1 MKKLK
6 ITAYIILIAII
17 VVIGTTIFVR
27 ANEDGEKN
35 KSEKALTELKY
46 LDSKLEDIFNEMNN
60 ITMRNYKVYT
70 SNIEPKKK
78 EGTNTSSEN
87 SSSSEGGNSKSS
99 TQTTSNEQE
108 EGNQSNEDEKNLKN
122 YTMQQE
128 GVLTNTDVIDWNKV
142 KNEIDQTTS
151 NEQEEGNQ
159 SNEDEK
165 NLKNYT
171 MQQEGV
177 LTNTDVIDWNKVK
190 NEIELIYTSIPAITL
205 DLYGLNI
212 NQEEILNFNRQ
223 FDNLTVLVKNQNK
236 EETLREL
243 AKTYQYIPKF
253 AEKVTEDILY
263 RTVLNTKTN
272 VFSAYSKLDGKNWDE
287 ISNEMKNAI
296 NIFSQLLTGNVVNT
310 NNQTTINKVYVMLNE
325 LQNATKVKDE
335 TVFLIKYKNLLE
347 EINNM

>member
-27 ANEDGEKN
+27 VNEDGEKN

-99 TQTTSNEQE
+99 T
-108 EGNQSNEDEKNLKN
+108 
-122 YTMQQE
+122 
-128 GVLTNTDVIDWNKV
+128 
-142 KNEIDQTTS
+142 QTTS

>member
-27 ANEDGEKN
+27 VNEDGEKN

-99 TQTTSNEQE
+99 TQTSNNEQE
-108 EGNQSNEDEKNLKN
+108 EGNK
-122 YTMQQE
+122 
-128 GVLTNTDVIDWNKV
+128 
-142 KNEIDQTTS
+142 
-151 NEQEEGNQ
+151 

-287 ISNEMKNAI
+287 ISDDMKNAI
-296 NIFSQLLTGNVVNT
+296 NVFSQLLTGNVENT
-310 NNQTTINKVYVMLNE
+310 NNQITINKVYVMLNE

-335 TVFLIKYKNLLE
+335 AVFLIKYKNLLE

>member
-27 ANEDGEKN
+27 VNEDGEKN

-99 TQTTSNEQE
+99 TQTSNNEQE
-108 EGNQSNEDEKNLKN
+108 EGNK
-122 YTMQQE
+122 
-128 GVLTNTDVIDWNKV
+128 
-142 KNEIDQTTS
+142 
-151 NEQEEGNQ
+151 

-272 VFSAYSKLDGKNWDE
+272 VFTAYSKLDGKNWDE

>member
-6 ITAYIILIAII
+6 ITAYIVLITIV
-17 VVIGTTIFVR
+17 VVIGTTIFVKS
-27 ANEDGEKN
+27 NEDGEK
-35 KSEKALTELKY
+35 SQREKALTELKY

-70 SNIEPKKK
+70 SNIEPNKK
-78 EGTNTSSEN
+78 ESSNTSSE
-87 SSSSEGGNSKSS
+87 SSSSSDSGNSKSS

-128 GVLTNTDVIDWNKV
+128 GVLTNTNA
-142 KNEIDQTTS
+142 
-151 NEQEEGNQ
+151 
-159 SNEDEK
+159 
-165 NLKNYT
+165 
-171 MQQEGV
+171 
-177 LTNTDVIDWNKVK
+177 IDWNKVK
-190 NEIELIYTSIPAITL
+190 NEIELIYTSIPTITL

-212 NQEEILNFNRQ
+212 NQDEILNFNRQ
-223 FDNLTVLVKNQNK
+223 YDNLTVLVKNQNK

-253 AEKVTEDILY
+253 AEKVTDDTVY
-263 RTVLNTKTN
+263 KTVLNTKSN
-272 VFSAYSKLDGKNWDE
+272 IFLAYSKLDSKNWDE
-287 ISNEMKNAI
+287 ISSDIKNAI
-296 NIFSQLLTGNVVNT
+296 NVFSQLLTGNVVNA

-325 LQNATKVKDE
+325 LQNATNVKDE
-335 TVFLIKYKNLLE
+335 AVFLIKYKNLLE

>member
-6 ITAYIILIAII
+6 ITAYIVLITIV
-17 VVIGTTIFVR
+17 VVIGTTIFVK
-27 ANEDGEKN
+27 ANENGEK
-35 KSEKALTELKY
+35 SQREKALTELKY

-70 SNIEPKKK
+70 SNIEANKK
-78 EGTNTSSEN
+78 ESSNTSSE
-87 SSSSEGGNSKSS
+87 SSSSSDSGNSKSS

-128 GVLTNTDVIDWNKV
+128 GVLTNTNA
-142 KNEIDQTTS
+142 
-151 NEQEEGNQ
+151 
-159 SNEDEK
+159 
-165 NLKNYT
+165 
-171 MQQEGV
+171 
-177 LTNTDVIDWNKVK
+177 IDWNKVK
-190 NEIELIYTSIPAITL
+190 NEIELIYTSIPTITL

-212 NQEEILNFNRQ
+212 NQDEILNFNRQ
-223 FDNLTVLVKNQNK
+223 YDNLTVLVKNQNK

-253 AEKVTEDILY
+253 AEKVTDDTVY
-263 RTVLNTKTN
+263 KTVLNTKSN
-272 VFSAYSKLDGKNWDE
+272 IFLAYSKLDSKNWDE
-287 ISNEMKNAI
+287 ISSDIKNAI
-296 NIFSQLLTGNVVNT
+296 NIFSQLLTGNVVNA

-325 LQNATKVKDE
+325 LQNATNVKDE
-335 TVFLIKYKNLLE
+335 AVFLIKYKNLLE

>member
-6 ITAYIILIAII
+6 VTAYIVLITIV
-17 VVIGTTIFVR
+17 VVIGTTIFVK
-27 ANEDGEKN
+27 ANEDGEK
-35 KSEKALTELKY
+35 SQREKALTELKY

-70 SNIEPKKK
+70 SNIEPNKK
-78 EGTNTSSEN
+78 ESSNTSSE
-87 SSSSEGGNSKSS
+87 SSSLSDSGNSKSS

-128 GVLTNTDVIDWNKV
+128 GVLTNTNA
-142 KNEIDQTTS
+142 
-151 NEQEEGNQ
+151 
-159 SNEDEK
+159 
-165 NLKNYT
+165 
-171 MQQEGV
+171 
-177 LTNTDVIDWNKVK
+177 IDWNKVK

-212 NQEEILNFNRQ
+212 NQDEILNFNRQ
-223 FDNLTVLVKNQNK
+223 YDNLTVLVKNQNK

-253 AEKVTEDILY
+253 AEKVTDDTVY
-263 RTVLNTKTN
+263 KTVLNTKSN
-272 VFSAYSKLDGKNWDE
+272 IFLAYSKLDSKNWDE
-287 ISNEMKNAI
+287 ISSDIKNAI
-296 NIFSQLLTGNVVNT
+296 NVFSQLLTGNVVNA

-325 LQNATKVKDE
+325 LQNATNVKDE
-335 TVFLIKYKNLLE
+335 AVFLIKYKNLLE

>member
-1 MKKLK
+1 MKKFK
-6 ITAYIILIAII
+6 ITAYIVLITII
-17 VVIGTTIFVR
+17 VVIGATIFAK
-27 ANEDGEKN
+27 ANEDEEKN
-35 KSEKALTELKY
+35 KNEKAWTELKY
-46 LDSKLEDIFNEMNN
+46 LDSKLEDLFNEMNN

-70 SNIEPKKK
+70 SNIESKKK
-78 EGTNTSSEN
+78 EESNTSSE
-87 SSSSEGGNSKSS
+87 SSSSSDSGNSKSS
-99 TQTTSNEQE
+99 TQTTNNEQDE
-108 EGNQSNEDEKNLKN
+108 KNQSNEDEKNLKN
-122 YTMQQE
+122 YTM
-128 GVLTNTDVIDWNKV
+128 K
-142 KNEIDQTTS
+142 
-151 NEQEEGNQ
+151 
-159 SNEDEK
+159 
-165 NLKNYT
+165 
-171 MQQEGV
+171 QEGV

-253 AEKVTEDILY
+253 AEKVTDDILY
-263 RTVLNTKTN
+263 KTVLNTKSN
-272 VFSAYSKLDGKNWDE
+272 VFLAYSKLDGKNWDE
-287 ISNEMKNAI
+287 ISNDVKNAI
-296 NIFSQLLTGNVVNT
+296 NVFSQLLTGNIVNT

-325 LQNATKVKDE
+325 LQNATNVKDE

>member
-6 ITAYIILIAII
+6 ITAYIVLITIV
-17 VVIGTTIFVR
+17 VVIGTTIFVK
-27 ANEDGEKN
+27 ANEDGQ
-35 KSEKALTELKY
+35 KSQREKALTELKY

-70 SNIEPKKK
+70 SNIEANKK
-78 EGTNTSSEN
+78 ESSNTSSE
-87 SSSSEGGNSKSS
+87 SSSSSDSGNSKSS

-128 GVLTNTDVIDWNKV
+128 GVLTNTNA
-142 KNEIDQTTS
+142 
-151 NEQEEGNQ
+151 
-159 SNEDEK
+159 
-165 NLKNYT
+165 
-171 MQQEGV
+171 
-177 LTNTDVIDWNKVK
+177 IDWNKVK
-190 NEIELIYTSIPAITL
+190 NEIELIYTSIPTITL

-212 NQEEILNFNRQ
+212 NQDEILNFNRQ
-223 FDNLTVLVKNQNK
+223 YDNLTVLVKNQNK

-253 AEKVTEDILY
+253 AEKVTDDTVY
-263 RTVLNTKTN
+263 KTVLNTKSN
-272 VFSAYSKLDGKNWDE
+272 IFLAYSKLDSKNWDE
-287 ISNEMKNAI
+287 ISSDIKNAI
-296 NIFSQLLTGNVVNT
+296 NIFSQLLTGNVVNA

-325 LQNATKVKDE
+325 LQNATNVKDE
-335 TVFLIKYKNLLE
+335 AVFLIKYKNLLE

>member
-6 ITAYIILIAII
+6 ITAYIVLITIV
-17 VVIGTTIFVR
+17 VVIGTTIFVKS
-27 ANEDGEKN
+27 NEDGEK
-35 KSEKALTELKY
+35 SQREKALTELKY

-70 SNIEPKKK
+70 SNIEPNKK
-78 EGTNTSSEN
+78 ESSNTSSE
-87 SSSSEGGNSKSS
+87 SSSLSDSGNSKSS

-128 GVLTNTDVIDWNKV
+128 GVLTNTNA
-142 KNEIDQTTS
+142 
-151 NEQEEGNQ
+151 
-159 SNEDEK
+159 
-165 NLKNYT
+165 
-171 MQQEGV
+171 
-177 LTNTDVIDWNKVK
+177 IDWNKVK

-212 NQEEILNFNRQ
+212 NQDEILNFNRQ
-223 FDNLTVLVKNQNK
+223 YDNLTVLVKNQNK

-253 AEKVTEDILY
+253 AEKVTDDTVY
-263 RTVLNTKTN
+263 KTVLNTKSN
-272 VFSAYSKLDGKNWDE
+272 IFLAYSKLDSKNWDE
-287 ISNEMKNAI
+287 ISSDIKNAI
-296 NIFSQLLTGNVVNT
+296 NVFSQLLTGNVVNA

-325 LQNATKVKDE
+325 LQNATNVKDE
-335 TVFLIKYKNLLE
+335 AVFLIKYKNLLE

>member
-6 ITAYIILIAII
+6 ITAYIILIVII

-142 KNEIDQTTS
+142 KNEI
-151 NEQEEGNQ
+151 
-159 SNEDEK
+159 
-165 NLKNYT
+165 
-171 MQQEGV
+171 
-177 LTNTDVIDWNKVK
+177 
-190 NEIELIYTSIPAITL
+190 ELIYTSIPAITL

-272 VFSAYSKLDGKNWDE
+272 VFTAYSKLDGKNWDE
-287 ISNEMKNAI
+287 ISNDMKNAI

>member
-6 ITAYIILIAII
+6 ISAYIVLIAIV
-17 VVIGTTIFVR
+17 VVIGATIFVK
-27 ANEDGEKN
+27 ASEDGEKSQ
-35 KSEKALTELKY
+35 SEKTLTEIKF
-46 LDSKLEDIFNEMNN
+46 LDAKLEDLFNEMNN

-70 SNIEPKKK
+70 SNIETNKK
-78 EGTNTSSEN
+78 EKSNTSSKN
-87 SSSSEGGNSKSS
+87 SSSSDSGNSKSS
-99 TQTTSNEQE
+99 TQTTSNEQ
-108 EGNQSNEDEKNLKN
+108 G
-122 YTMQQE
+122 
-128 GVLTNTDVIDWNKV
+128 
-142 KNEIDQTTS
+142 
-151 NEQEEGNQ
+151 EGNQ

-212 NQEEILNFNRQ
+212 NQDEILNFNRQ

-253 AEKVTEDILY
+253 ADKVTDDMLY
-263 RTVLNTKTN
+263 KTVLNTKSN
-272 VFSAYSKLDGKNWDE
+272 VFLAYSKLDNKNWSE
-287 ISNEMKNAI
+287 IANDVKNAI
-296 NIFSQLLTGNVVNT
+296 NVFSQLLTSNVVNT
-310 NNQTTINKVYVMLNE
+310 NNQTSINKVYVMLNE
-325 LQNATKVKDE
+325 LQSAINVKDE
-335 TVFLIKYKNLLE
+335 AVFLIKYKNLLE

>member
-99 TQTTSNEQE
+99 A
-108 EGNQSNEDEKNLKN
+108 
-122 YTMQQE
+122 
-128 GVLTNTDVIDWNKV
+128 
-142 KNEIDQTTS
+142 QTTS

-272 VFSAYSKLDGKNWDE
+272 VFTAYSKLDGKNWDE
-287 ISNEMKNAI
+287 ISNDMKNAI

>member
-1 MKKLK
+1 MKKFK
-6 ITAYIILIAII
+6 ITAYIVLITII
-17 VVIGTTIFVR
+17 VVIGATIFVK
-27 ANEDGEKN
+27 ANEDEEKN
-35 KSEKALTELKY
+35 KNEKAWTELKY
-46 LDSKLEDIFNEMNN
+46 LDSKLEDLFNEMNN

-70 SNIEPKKK
+70 SNIESKKK
-78 EGTNTSSEN
+78 EESNTSSE
-87 SSSSEGGNSKSS
+87 SSGSSDSGNSKSS
-99 TQTTSNEQE
+99 TQTTNNEQDE
-108 EGNQSNEDEKNLKN
+108 KNQSNEDEKNLKN
-122 YTMQQE
+122 YTM
-128 GVLTNTDVIDWNKV
+128 K
-142 KNEIDQTTS
+142 
-151 NEQEEGNQ
+151 
-159 SNEDEK
+159 
-165 NLKNYT
+165 
-171 MQQEGV
+171 QEGV

-253 AEKVTEDILY
+253 AEKVTDDILY
-263 RTVLNTKTN
+263 KTVLNTKSN
-272 VFSAYSKLDGKNWDE
+272 VFLAYSKLDGKNWDE
-287 ISNEMKNAI
+287 ISNDVKNAI
-296 NIFSQLLTGNVVNT
+296 NVFSQLLTGNIVNT

-325 LQNATKVKDE
+325 LQNATNVKDE

>member
-6 ITAYIILIAII
+6 ITAYIVLITIV
-17 VVIGTTIFVR
+17 VVIGTTIFVK
-27 ANEDGEKN
+27 ANEDGEK
-35 KSEKALTELKY
+35 SQREKALTELKY

-70 SNIEPKKK
+70 SNIEPNKK
-78 EGTNTSSEN
+78 ESSNTSSE
-87 SSSSEGGNSKSS
+87 SSSSSDSGNSKSS

-128 GVLTNTDVIDWNKV
+128 GVLTNTNA
-142 KNEIDQTTS
+142 
-151 NEQEEGNQ
+151 
-159 SNEDEK
+159 
-165 NLKNYT
+165 
-171 MQQEGV
+171 
-177 LTNTDVIDWNKVK
+177 IDWNKVK
-190 NEIELIYTSIPAITL
+190 NEIELIYTSIPTITL

-212 NQEEILNFNRQ
+212 NQDEILNFNRQ
-223 FDNLTVLVKNQNK
+223 YDNLTVLVKNQNK

-253 AEKVTEDILY
+253 AEKVTDDTVY
-263 RTVLNTKTN
+263 KTVLNTKSN
-272 VFSAYSKLDGKNWDE
+272 IFLAYSKLDSKNWDE
-287 ISNEMKNAI
+287 ISSDIKNAI
-296 NIFSQLLTGNVVNT
+296 NVFSQLLTGNVVNA

-325 LQNATKVKDE
+325 LQNATNVKDE
-335 TVFLIKYKNLLE
+335 AVFLIKYKNLLE

>member
-6 ITAYIILIAII
+6 ITAYIVLITIV
-17 VVIGTTIFVR
+17 VVIGATIFVR

-35 KSEKALTELKY
+35 KNEKALTELKY

-99 TQTTSNEQE
+99 TQTSNNEQE

-128 GVLTNTDVIDWNKV
+128 GVLTNTNA
-142 KNEIDQTTS
+142 
-151 NEQEEGNQ
+151 
-159 SNEDEK
+159 
-165 NLKNYT
+165 
-171 MQQEGV
+171 
-177 LTNTDVIDWNKVK
+177 IDWNKVK

-287 ISNEMKNAI
+287 ISDDMKNAI
-296 NIFSQLLTGNVVNT
+296 NVFSQLLTGNVENT
-310 NNQTTINKVYVMLNE
+310 NNQITINKVYVMLNE

-335 TVFLIKYKNLLE
+335 AVFLIKYKNLLE

>member
-6 ITAYIILIAII
+6 ITAYIVLITIV
-17 VVIGTTIFVR
+17 VVIGTTIFVK
-27 ANEDGEKN
+27 ANENGEK
-35 KSEKALTELKY
+35 SQREKALTELKY

-70 SNIEPKKK
+70 SNIEANKK
-78 EGTNTSSEN
+78 ESSNTSSE
-87 SSSSEGGNSKSS
+87 SSSSSDSGNSKSS

-128 GVLTNTDVIDWNKV
+128 GVLTNTNA
-142 KNEIDQTTS
+142 
-151 NEQEEGNQ
+151 
-159 SNEDEK
+159 
-165 NLKNYT
+165 
-171 MQQEGV
+171 
-177 LTNTDVIDWNKVK
+177 IDWNKVK
-190 NEIELIYTSIPAITL
+190 NEIELIYTSIPTITL

-212 NQEEILNFNRQ
+212 NQDEILNFNRQ
-223 FDNLTVLVKNQNK
+223 YDNLTVLVKNQNK

-253 AEKVTEDILY
+253 AEKVTDDTVY
-263 RTVLNTKTN
+263 KAVLNTKSN
-272 VFSAYSKLDGKNWDE
+272 IFLAYSKLDSKNWDE
-287 ISNEMKNAI
+287 ISSDIKNAI
-296 NIFSQLLTGNVVNT
+296 NIFSQLLTGNVVNA

-325 LQNATKVKDE
+325 LQNATNVKDE
-335 TVFLIKYKNLLE
+335 AVFLIKYKNLLE

>member
-99 TQTTSNEQE
+99 T
-108 EGNQSNEDEKNLKN
+108 
-122 YTMQQE
+122 
-128 GVLTNTDVIDWNKV
+128 
-142 KNEIDQTTS
+142 QTTS

>member
-6 ITAYIILIAII
+6 ITAYIVLITIV
-17 VVIGTTIFVR
+17 VVIGTTIFVKS
-27 ANEDGEKN
+27 NEDGEK
-35 KSEKALTELKY
+35 SQREKALTELKY

-70 SNIEPKKK
+70 SNIEANKK
-78 EGTNTSSEN
+78 ESSNTSSE
-87 SSSSEGGNSKSS
+87 SSSSSDSGNSKSS

-128 GVLTNTDVIDWNKV
+128 GVLTNTNA
-142 KNEIDQTTS
+142 
-151 NEQEEGNQ
+151 
-159 SNEDEK
+159 
-165 NLKNYT
+165 
-171 MQQEGV
+171 
-177 LTNTDVIDWNKVK
+177 IDWNKVK
-190 NEIELIYTSIPAITL
+190 NEIELIYTSIPTITL

-212 NQEEILNFNRQ
+212 NQDEILNFNRQ
-223 FDNLTVLVKNQNK
+223 YDNLTVLVKNQNK

-253 AEKVTEDILY
+253 AEKVTDDTVY
-263 RTVLNTKTN
+263 KTVLNTKSN
-272 VFSAYSKLDGKNWDE
+272 IFLAYSKLDSKNWDE
-287 ISNEMKNAI
+287 ISSDIKNAI
-296 NIFSQLLTGNVVNT
+296 NVFSQLLTGNVVNA

-325 LQNATKVKDE
+325 LQNATNVKDE
-335 TVFLIKYKNLLE
+335 AVFLIKYKNLLE

>member
-6 ITAYIILIAII
+6 ITAYIVLITIV
-17 VVIGTTIFVR
+17 VVIGTTIFVK
-27 ANEDGEKN
+27 ANEDGEKSQ
-35 KSEKALTELKY
+35 SEKALTELKY

-70 SNIEPKKK
+70 SNIEPNKK
-78 EGTNTSSEN
+78 ESSNTSSE
-87 SSSSEGGNSKSS
+87 SSSSSDSGNSKSS

-108 EGNQSNEDEKNLKN
+108 EGNQSNDDEKNLKN

-128 GVLTNTDVIDWNKV
+128 GVLTNRNA
-142 KNEIDQTTS
+142 
-151 NEQEEGNQ
+151 
-159 SNEDEK
+159 
-165 NLKNYT
+165 
-171 MQQEGV
+171 
-177 LTNTDVIDWNKVK
+177 IDWNKVK

-212 NQEEILNFNRQ
+212 NQDKILNFNRQ
-223 FDNLTVLVKNQNK
+223 YDNLTVLVKNQNK

-253 AEKVTEDILY
+253 AEKVTDDTVY
-263 RTVLNTKTN
+263 KTVLNTKSN
-272 VFSAYSKLDGKNWDE
+272 IFLAYSKLDSKNWDE
-287 ISNEMKNAI
+287 ISSDIKNAI
-296 NIFSQLLTGNVVNT
+296 NVFSQLLTGNVVNA

-325 LQNATKVKDE
+325 LQNATNVKDE
-335 TVFLIKYKNLLE
+335 AVFLIKYKNLLE

>member
-6 ITAYIILIAII
+6 ITAYIVLITIV
-17 VVIGTTIFVR
+17 VVIGTTIFVK
-27 ANEDGEKN
+27 ANEDGEK
-35 KSEKALTELKY
+35 SQREKALTELKY

-70 SNIEPKKK
+70 SKIESNKK
-78 EGTNTSSEN
+78 ESSNTSSEG
-87 SSSSEGGNSKSS
+87 SSSSDSGNSKSS

-108 EGNQSNEDEKNLKN
+108 EGKQSNEDEKNLKN

-128 GVLTNTDVIDWNKV
+128 GVLTNTNA
-142 KNEIDQTTS
+142 
-151 NEQEEGNQ
+151 
-159 SNEDEK
+159 
-165 NLKNYT
+165 
-171 MQQEGV
+171 
-177 LTNTDVIDWNKVK
+177 IDWNKVK

-212 NQEEILNFNRQ
+212 NQDEILNFNRQ
-223 FDNLTVLVKNQNK
+223 YDNLTVLVKNQNK

-253 AEKVTEDILY
+253 AEKVTDDTVY
-263 RTVLNTKTN
+263 KTVLNTKSN
-272 VFSAYSKLDGKNWDE
+272 IFLAYSKLDSKNWDE
-287 ISNEMKNAI
+287 ISNDIKNAI
-296 NIFSQLLTGNVVNT
+296 NVFSQLLTGNVVNA

-325 LQNATKVKDE
+325 LQNATNVKDE
-335 TVFLIKYKNLLE
+335 AVFLIKYKNLLE

>member
-1 MKKLK
+1 MKRMK
-6 ITAYIILIAII
+6 ITAYIVLITIV
-17 VVIGTTIFVR
+17 VVIGTAIFVK

-35 KSEKALTELKY
+35 QSEKALTELKY
-46 LDSKLEDIFNEMNN
+46 LDSKLEDLFNEMNN

-70 SNIEPKKK
+70 SNIDTNKK
-78 EGTNTSSEN
+78 EKSNTSSE
-87 SSSSEGGNSKSS
+87 SSSSSDSGNSKSS

-128 GVLTNTDVIDWNKV
+128 GVLTNTN
-142 KNEIDQTTS
+142 
-151 NEQEEGNQ
+151 
-159 SNEDEK
+159 
-165 NLKNYT
+165 
-171 MQQEGV
+171 
-177 LTNTDVIDWNKVK
+177 VIDWNKVK

-212 NQEEILNFNRQ
+212 NQDEILNFNRQ

-243 AKTYQYIPKF
+243 AKIYQYIPKF
-253 AEKVTEDILY
+253 AEKVTDDTVY
-263 RTVLNTKTN
+263 KTVLNTKSN
-272 VFSAYSKLDGKNWDE
+272 VFLAYSKLDSKNWDE
-287 ISNEMKNAI
+287 ISNDVKNAI
-296 NIFSQLLTGNVVNT
+296 NLFSQLLTGNIVNT

-325 LQNATKVKDE
+325 LQSATNVKDE
-335 TVFLIKYKNLLE
+335 SVFLIKYKNLLE